1 MSSAFFSTATASSFI
16 TLMSRNGRRPGF
28 SFTPECQQLMVDIA
42 GMRSFH
48 PLVTEKPGRKPFR
61 DIKLMKE
68 DAAAVEQN
76 AEEIK
81 AHYTK
86 IFRV

>member
-1 MSSAFFSTATASSFI
+1 
-16 TLMSRNGRRPGF
+16 
-28 SFTPECQQLMVDIA
+28 MVDIA

-61 DIKLMKE
+61 DIKMMKE
-68 DAAAVEQN
+68 DAAAVEKN

-81 AHYTK
+81 THYTK